1 MIKKSA
7 PIGVFDSGVGGLS
20 VLAELVKQM
29 PYENYIYLGDRKNAP
44 YGSRTAA
51 DVLRLSEE
59 NAKRLIDLGAKCLV
73 IACNTATAAAADRL
87 RHTYA
92 SIPIVGIEP
101 AVKPASRS
109 ACRRVAVLATP
120 RTVESARFAEL
131 LRANSTEC
139 ELVPVPCP
147 RLAGMIERGED
158 VRDYLSELLS
168 GVGDFDGIVLG
179 CTHYPF
185 VKNEILAAVGREVE
199 IFDGAVGTAAQAKRR
214 LEALGLLSDS
224 GEGKISFIS
233 TDGDDAYIEKFFKE
247 VTKCLFP
254 KM

>member
-1 MIKKSA
+1 MMKKSA

-29 PYENYIYLGDRKNAP
+29 PNENYIYLGDRKNAP
-44 YGSRTAA
+44 YGNRTTD
-51 DVLRLSEE
+51 DVIRLSEE
-59 NAKRLIDLGAKCLV
+59 NTKRLIDLGAKCLV

-87 RHTYA
+87 RRTYA

-101 AVKPASRS
+101 AVKPAAQS

-131 LRANSTEC
+131 LRANSGEC

-147 RLAGMIERGED
+147 RLAGMIERGDD
-158 VRDYLSELLS
+158 VRDYLSELFS
-168 GVGDFDGIVLG
+168 DVGDFDGIVLG

-185 VKNEILAAVGREVE
+185 VKNEILAAVGHDVEV
-199 IFDGAVGTAAQAKRR
+199 FDGAVGTAAQTKRR
-214 LEALGLLSDS
+214 LCAAGLLAD
-224 GEGKISFIS
+224 GGDGNISFIS
-233 TDGDDAYIEKFFKE
+233 TDGDDAYIEKIFKE

>member
-1 MIKKSA
+1 MIKNAS

-20 VLAELVKQM
+20 VLAELVRQM
-29 PYENYIYLGDRKNAP
+29 PNENYIYLGDRKNAP
-44 YGSRTAA
+44 YGSRTT
-51 DVLRLSEE
+51 DEVLRLSEE
-59 NAKRLIDLGAKCLV
+59 NAKRLVDLGAKCLV
-73 IACNTATAAAADRL
+73 IACNTATAAAADSL
-87 RHTYA
+87 RRTYA
-92 SIPIVGIEP
+92 TIPIVGIEP
-101 AVKPASRS
+101 AVKPAAHS

-120 RTVESARFAEL
+120 RTVDSSRFAEL
-131 LRANSTEC
+131 ILANSGAC
-139 ELVPVPCP
+139 ELIPVPCP

-185 VKNEILAAVGREVE
+185 VKNEILAAVGRAVE
-199 IFDGAVGTAAQAKRR
+199 IFDGAVGTAAQTKRR
-214 LEALGLLSDS
+214 LDAAWLLADG
-224 GEGKISFIS
+224 GEGRVSFIS

>member
-1 MIKKSA
+1 MYGKDS

-20 VLAELVKQM
+20 VLARLVLEM
-29 PYENYIYLGDRKNAP
+29 PQEDFIYLGDRKNAP
-44 YGSRTAA
+44 YGSKSKEEIVGFSRENA
-51 DVLRLSEE
+51 RCLSE
-59 NAKRLIDLGAKCLV
+59 LGVKCLV
-73 IACNTATAAAADRL
+73 IACNTATATSAELL
-87 RHTYA
+87 RAEYPDL
-92 SIPIVGIEP
+92 PIVGIEP
-101 AVKPASRS
+101 AVKPAAHSD
-109 ACRRVAVLATP
+109 CRRVAVLATP
-120 RTVESARFAEL
+120 RTVESSRFAEL
-131 LRANSTEC
+131 ISVNSGAC
-139 ELVPVPCP
+139 ELIPVPCP

-199 IFDGAVGTAAQAKRR
+199 IFDGAIGTAAQAKRR

-224 GEGKISFIS
+224 GEGKISFVS

-254 KM
+254 KT